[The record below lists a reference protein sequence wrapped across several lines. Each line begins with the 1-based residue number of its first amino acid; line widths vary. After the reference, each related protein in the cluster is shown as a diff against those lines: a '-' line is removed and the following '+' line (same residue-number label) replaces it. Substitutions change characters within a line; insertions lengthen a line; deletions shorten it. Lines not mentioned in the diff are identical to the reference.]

1 MGFLILVICIRHRNL
16 CLVTFWIQGPK
27 QNTKLRSETEFGIII
42 KYWSQKA
49 EIKSITFLEWVRV
62 MGFK

>member
-1 MGFLILVICIRHRNL
+1 M

-42 KYWSQKA
+42 KYGSQKA